1 MTFEYTTGDAAGQ
14 NMVTIW
20 TDQLCQFIIANTP
33 IQPERWYIESNY
45 SGDKKATARV
55 FSNVRGKKITSE
67 VIIAKTVCEKTLR
80 TTPIQIARYC
90 QASTI
95 ADIQS
100 GAIGAQ
106 GNIANGLTVLFIASA
121 KDVTYIAKSA
131 ISLTRTGVNNKGDL
145 YVA

>member
-1 MTFEYTTGDAAGQ
+1 VTFEYTTGDAAGQ

-67 VIIAKTVCEKTLR
+67 VIIPKAICEKTLR
-80 TTPIQIARYC
+80 TTTIQITRYC

-95 ADIQS
+95 AAIQS
-100 GAIGAQ
+100 GAIGAK
-106 GNIANGLTVLFIASA
+106 GHIANGAYGIIYCLRS
-121 KDVTYIAKSA
+121 
-131 ISLTRTGVNNKGDL
+131 RCCL
-145 YVA
+145 YSRVGHWSY